1 MFAAIGNF
9 LYGVLAGIN
18 NLVQNYGISIIL
30 FTILI
35 RLICLPFDY
44 KSRKGMRKMSLI
56 QPKLNELQRKY
67 GSDKQKYQQKQ
78 AELMRKEGYNP
89 LSSCLPLLLT
99 WPLMIAMFSAMRS
112 IANEQ
117 TAMQTLR
124 FLVDG
129 QNAIRPEEQFLWVKN
144 IWMTDSPFTSIAPS
158 LKYLAE
164 SERMGLGMDVWA
176 KAFGNLSNEE
186 ILAVVRQMG
195 LSLDKLIVIP
205 LDDMGNALLNAE
217 TFFQLPADSMLATL
231 QEANLQLGAMI
242 TGNSLMASGFN
253 MTDLCAQ
260 LALVPE
266 YKAAIEMVGGWED
279 INLWITHLSL
289 YKNYN
294 GLLLFPILAG
304 VSQILQTKLNPQMK
318 EQQATQ
324 PANGQSQGMS
334 NFMKYFF
341 PILSIWFCLT
351 SNAGFSVYWVT
362 STVVMWVQSILI
374 TKYLER
380 KDAQST
386 EKVIGEGS
394 IK

>member
-1 MFAAIGNF
+1 M
-9 LYGVLAGIN
+9 YGVLAGIN

-67 GSDKQKYQQKQ
+67 GNDKQKYQQKQ

>member
-67 GSDKQKYQQKQ
+67 GNDKQKYQQKQ

-205 LDDMGNALLNAE
+205 LDDMGNALLNVE

>member
-1 MFAAIGNF
+1 M
-9 LYGVLAGIN
+9 
-18 NLVQNYGISIIL
+18 
-30 FTILI
+30 
-35 RLICLPFDY
+35 
-44 KSRKGMRKMSLI
+44 K
-56 QPKLNELQRKY
+56 
-67 GSDKQKYQQKQ
+67 
-78 AELMRKEGYNP
+78 KEHYNP
-89 LSSCLPLLLT
+89 LSGCLPLLLT